1 MPKRI
6 AYLGPPGTYTEDAT
20 ERYDP
25 AAERYP
31 CPTIS
36 ATAEAVR
43 NGEADEGVAPI
54 ENSLEGAVNDTL
66 DLLIRE
72 DVLLVR
78 QEVLVPIRHC
88 LLVKPGTRATDIRIV
103 YSHPQALGQ
112 CRRYLEDTLPH
123 ARPQAALSTAASVEQ
138 MLAGDEPAGAIASRR
153 AGNLYGAE
161 VLQEDIQD
169 QAGNTTRFVVLARED
184 HEPTGDD
191 KTSICFDFDEDRGSE
206 VGDTPGLLYEVI
218 GEFARRRISMTKIE
232 SRPAKS
238 EMGRYIFLVDLIGH
252 RLDANMLEAF
262 EGVERLTSHLKVF
275 GSYPRY
281 REQVS

>member
-1 MPKRI
+1 MAKRI

-20 ERYDP
+20 EQYD
-25 AAERYP
+25 ATAERDP
-31 CPTIS
+31 RPTIA

-43 NGEADEGVAPI
+43 TGEADEGVAPI

-72 DVLLVR
+72 DVLMVR
-78 QEVLVPIRHC
+78 QEVLVDIRHC
-88 LLVKPGTRATDIRIV
+88 LLVKPGTRASDIKVV

-112 CRRYLEDTLPH
+112 CRRYLEEALPN

-138 MLAGDEPAGAIASRR
+138 MLASDEPAGAIASRR

-161 VLQEDIQD
+161 ALAEDIQD

-191 KTSICFDFDEDRGSE
+191 KTSICFDFDEDKGSL
-206 VGDTPGLLYEVI
+206 VGDTPGLLYGVI
-218 GEFARRRISMTKIE
+218 REFAERRISMTKIE
-232 SRPAKS
+232 SRPAKR

-252 RLDANMLEAF
+252 RLDADMVEALEA
-262 EGVERLTSHLKVF
+262 VRAITSSVKVF
-275 GSYPRY
+275 GSYPRW
-281 REQVS
+281 RETGG

>member
-112 CRRYLEDTLPH
+112 CRRYLEDTLPN

-262 EGVERLTSHLKVF
+262 EGVGRLTSHLKVF

-281 REQVS
+281 REAVS

>member
-6 AYLGPPGTYTEDAT
+6 AYLGPPGTYTEEAAA
-20 ERYDP
+20 RYD
-25 AAERYP
+25 AGAVLHP
-31 CPTIS
+31 CPTVA

-72 DVLLVR
+72 ETLQVR
-78 QEVLVPIRHC
+78 QEVMVAIRHC
-88 LLVKPGTRATDIRIV
+88 LLVKPGTSEADIAAV

-112 CRRYLEDTLPH
+112 CRDYLERIFPG
-123 ARPQAALSTAASVEQ
+123 AERVASLSTAAAVGQ
-138 MLAGDEPAGAIASRR
+138 MLESGAPAAAIASRR
-153 AGNLYGAE
+153 AAAFYDVA
-161 VLQEDIQD
+161 VLAEDIQD
-169 QAGNTTRFVVLARED
+169 VAGNTTRFVVLSKED
-184 HEPTGDD
+184 HAPTGND
-191 KTSICFDFDEDRGSE
+191 KTSICFDFDEDKGSE

-218 GEFARRRISMTKIE
+218 GEFAQRRISMTKIE

-252 RLDANMLEAF
+252 RTDANMQGAF
-262 EGVERLTSHLKVF
+262 EEVGRLTSHLKVF
-275 GSYPRY
+275 GSYPRF
-281 REQVS
+281 RGPVS

>member
-25 AAERYP
+25 TAERYP
-31 CPTIS
+31 CATIS
-36 ATAEAVR
+36 ATADAVR
-43 NGEADEGVAPI
+43 SGEADEGVAPI

-72 DVLLVR
+72 QMLMVR

-88 LLVKPGTRATDIRIV
+88 LLVKPGTNASDIQVV

-112 CRRYLEDTLPH
+112 CRRHLEETLPG
-123 ARPQAALSTAASVEQ
+123 ATPQAALSTAASVEQ
-138 MLAGDEPAGAIASRR
+138 MLASDTPAAAIASRR
-153 AGNLYGAE
+153 AGELYGAE
-161 VLQEDIQD
+161 VLEEDIQD
-169 QAGNTTRFVVLARED
+169 VAGNTTRFVVLAKED

-191 KTSICFDFDEDRGSE
+191 KTSICFDFDEDTGPL
-206 VGDTPGLLYEVI
+206 VGDTPGLLYNVI
-218 GEFARRRISMTKIE
+218 GEFAHRNISMTKIE

-238 EMGRYIFLVDLIGH
+238 EMGRYVFLIDLIGH
-252 RLDANMLEAF
+252 RTDAIMVEALKA
-262 EGVERLTSHLKVF
+262 VELRASSIKVF
-275 GSYPRY
+275 GSYPR
-281 REQVS
+281 SH

>member
-25 AAERYP
+25 TAERHP

-43 NGEADEGVAPI
+43 SGEADEGVTPI

-72 DVLLVR
+72 ETLMVR

-88 LLVKPGTRATDIRIV
+88 LLVKPGTQASDIRVV

-112 CRRYLEDTLPH
+112 CRGYLESTFPN
-123 ARPQAALSTAASVEQ
+123 ASPQAALSTAAAVEQ
-138 MLAGDEPAGAIASRR
+138 MQASDAPAAAIASRR

-161 VLQEDIQD
+161 VLEEDIQD

-191 KTSICFDFDEDRGSE
+191 KTSICFDFDEDRGAL

-218 GEFARRRISMTKIE
+218 GVFARRRISMTKIE
-232 SRPAKS
+232 SRPSKW

-252 RLDANMLEAF
+252 RLDTDLTEALEA
-262 EGVERLTSHLKVF
+262 VRLLTSHVKVF

-281 REQVS
+281 REPGV

>member
-169 QAGNTTRFVVLARED
+169 QAGNTTRFVVLSRED

>member
-25 AAERYP
+25 AAERFP

-43 NGEADEGVAPI
+43 SGEADEGVAPI

-72 DVLLVR
+72 ETLLVR
-78 QEVLVPIRHC
+78 REVLVPIRHC
-88 LLVKPGTRATDIRIV
+88 LLVKPGTREADIEAV

-112 CRRYLEDTLPH
+112 CRHYLEETFPK
-123 ARPQAALSTAASVEQ
+123 ARLVASLSTAASVEQ
-138 MLAGDEPAGAIASRR
+138 MQASDAPAAAIASRR
-153 AGNLYGAE
+153 AANLYGAA
-161 VLQEDIQD
+161 VLAEDIQD

-191 KTSICFDFDEDRGSE
+191 KTSICFDFDEDRGTL
-206 VGDTPGLLYEVI
+206 VGDTPGLLYNVI
-218 GEFARRRISMTKIE
+218 GEFAQRNISMTKIE
-232 SRPAKS
+232 SRPAKR
-238 EMGRYIFLVDLIGH
+238 EMGRYIFLIDLIGH
-252 RLDANMLEAF
+252 RRDAAMTEAI
-262 EGVERLTSHLKVF
+262 EAVRRRTSHMKVF

-281 REQVS
+281 REPGA

>member
-25 AAERYP
+25 TGQRYP
-31 CPTIS
+31 CATIS
-36 ATAEAVR
+36 ATADAVR
-43 NGEADEGVAPI
+43 SGEADEGVAPI

-72 DVLLVR
+72 TTLLVR
-78 QEVLVPIRHC
+78 QEILVPIRHC
-88 LLVKPGTRATDIRIV
+88 LLVKPGTQAQEIQAV

-112 CRRYLEDTLPH
+112 CRRYLESVYPT
-123 ARPQAALSTAASVEQ
+123 ARVVASLSTAASVEQ
-138 MLAGDEPAGAIASRR
+138 MLSSDEPAAAIASRR
-153 AGNLYGAE
+153 AGALYDAE
-161 VLQEDIQD
+161 ALAEDIQD

-191 KTSICFDFDEDRGSE
+191 KTSICFDFDEDQGPL
-206 VGDTPGLLYEVI
+206 VGDTPGLLYNVI
-218 GEFARRRISMTKIE
+218 GEFARRNISMTKIE

-238 EMGRYIFLVDLIGH
+238 EMGRYIFLIDLIGH
-252 RLDANMLEAF
+252 RQDTTMAEALEA
-262 EGVERLTSHLKVF
+262 VQLRTSHVRVF

-281 REQVS
+281 REPSA

>member
-1 MPKRI
+1 MPKRV

-43 NGEADEGVAPI
+43 SGDADEGVTPI
-54 ENSLEGAVNDTL
+54 ENSLEGAVNETL

-72 DVLLVR
+72 SMLLIR

-88 LLVKPGTRATDIRIV
+88 LLVKPGTLASSIEIV

-112 CRRYLEDTLPH
+112 CRHYLEETLPN
-123 ARPQAALSTAASVEQ
+123 ARPVAALSTAGSVEQ
-138 MLAGDEPAGAIASRR
+138 MQASDVPAAAIASRR
-153 AGNLYGAE
+153 AGNLYGAH
-161 VLQEDIQD
+161 VLEEDIQD
-169 QAGNTTRFVVLARED
+169 EAGNTTRFVVLAMED

-191 KTSICFDFDEDRGSE
+191 KTSICFDFDEDKGPL
-206 VGDTPGLLYEVI
+206 VGDTPGLLYNVI
-218 GEFARRRISMTKIE
+218 GEFARRNISMTKIE
-232 SRPAKS
+232 SRPAKR

-252 RLDANMLEAF
+252 RQDAIMMEALEA
-262 EGVERLTSHLKVF
+262 VRIRTSQFKVF
-275 GSYPRY
+275 GSYPRFI
-281 REQVS
+281 EPTA